1 MDALETARAAIA
13 KRAKDPR
20 AIAFGFSG
28 DLNAIGR
35 ALDELELRI
44 GTLAAVAL
52 AKHYWPAASLHAGQ
66 WDALSKMS
74 ELARHVYREGTHG
87 KACLCEQCC
96 LYRLTEVKR

>member
-44 GTLAAVAL
+44 GMLAAVAL
-52 AKHYWPAASLHAGQ
+52 AKHYWPTAALHSAQ
-66 WDALSKMS
+66 WEALSKMS
-74 ELARHVYREGTHG
+74 ELAHHVYREGTHG
-87 KACLCEQCC
+87 DACLCEQCC
-96 LYRLTEVKR
+96 LHRLVRVKR